1 MKRQQQPNGGW
12 NDKKVLKM
20 RTFQAE
26 GTAGANAQESRHE
39 LGVFGELKEV
49 SVAGWRRQRYEA
61 GSWCRAL
68 KAA

>member
-1 MKRQQQPNGGW
+1 
-12 NDKKVLKM
+12 M

-49 SVAGWRRQRYEA
+49 SVAGWRRQRYEPGA
-61 GSWCRAL
+61 GSWRRAL